1 MQGKIEKN
9 RIRIYMEFVIYSLSR
24 YAIQL
29 RFKYCSVVA
38 MNHVAMSGIPLSGI
52 PFSELG
58 LTFVSVLLV

>member
-1 MQGKIEKN
+1 
-9 RIRIYMEFVIYSLSR
+9 MEFVIYSLSR

-38 MNHVAMSGIPLSGI
+38 MNHVAMSGIP
-52 PFSELG
+52 FSELG